1 MDWEEVLRN
10 DDTECAWNKF
20 KDILHS
26 LVEKN
31 VPLFSV
37 NKKKVPNNPWITKA
51 TKRSISNRD
60 KAWRKYREMKTESNI
75 YKRLRNEANR
85 RVKSD
90 QAAYRKRILKSF
102 KGNPKRFYGYMRR
115 ANAVKERVH
124 QITTGNGLLT
134 TSTDQETAQTL
145 GDFFSSVFVRDSG
158 SPEEVDANAM
168 ETDNLTIII
177 DRDIV
182 MKKLMQL
189 KVDKAQG
196 PDDIHPAVLKNCA
209 SSVAWPLTIIF
220 QKSMTEGV
228 LPADWKLATVDKVDL
243 QEGQQTGSQ

>member
-1 MDWEEVLRN
+1 MGKSYAKYQQNTLLRISATLLVWNYIIQVEETVIKQNKRNYWKGNYNSINAKLQAVDWEEVLRN

-31 VPLFSV
+31 VPLFRV

-51 TKRSISNRD
+51 TKRSISKRD

-102 KGNPKRFYGYMRR
+102 KGNPRRFYGYMSR
-115 ANAVKERVH
+115 AKTVKERVH
-124 QITTGNGLLT
+124 QIT
-134 TSTDQETAQTL
+134 
-145 GDFFSSVFVRDSG
+145 
-158 SPEEVDANAM
+158 
-168 ETDNLTIII
+168 
-177 DRDIV
+177 
-182 MKKLMQL
+182 
-189 KVDKAQG
+189 
-196 PDDIHPAVLKNCA
+196 
-209 SSVAWPLTIIF
+209 
-220 QKSMTEGV
+220 
-228 LPADWKLATVDKVDL
+228 LA
-243 QEGQQTGSQ
+243 